1 MINEDQILRI
11 ENGLL
16 TTCVEIRMS
25 LEDFLKVAED
35 MRWLVQKFSV
45 FEEIKVYANDGLDL
59 TAFWNYIPNE
69 QSTAFFWSKK
79 YE

>member
-1 MINEDQILRI
+1 MINENQILRI

-35 MRWLVQKFSV
+35 MRWLVQKFSA
-45 FEEIKVYANDGLDL
+45 FEEIKVYANDGLGL
-59 TAFWNYIPNE
+59 MAFWNYIPNE
-69 QSTAFFWSKK
+69 QSTAFFWSRK

>member
-1 MINEDQILRI
+1 MINENQILRI

-35 MRWLVQKFSV
+35 MRWLVQKFSA

-59 TAFWNYIPNE
+59 MAFWNYIPNE